1 MCFHDML
8 EKIWRQQKKKN
19 SGCRGEG
26 RIMGGGYRIFR
37 AVKLLFCMIL
47 FKRGI
52 FIIHLLK
59 PIGCAT
65 PRVNPNVKYGL

>member
-8 EKIWRQQKKKN
+8 EKIKLWRQQKKKN
-19 SGCRGEG
+19 CGCRGEG

-47 FKRGI
+47 FKRGYLYYTPVK
-52 FIIHLLK
+52 IHRMCHTK
-59 PIGCAT
+59 SEP
-65 PRVNPNVKYGL
+65 